1 MAKSDVNP
9 AQITD
14 LANRKSNLH
23 KESNILGQTVEIHRS
38 NIFYK
43 PRNKWQIGK
52 KSRIF
57 NVTWVQNSAPRA
69 VSIFLLQKRAII
81 ITMKQW
87 QHFNFS
93 LLYMNMSLKQQ
104 LKAILKWFG
113 HENEFYLPFI
123 QECGFII
130 VGGAKPYLANHD
142 GWKQRAADFSCQE

>member
-57 NVTWVQNSAPRA
+57 NVTWVQNSAPMCFFDLFTAKISNYHHNEA
-69 VSIFLLQKRAII
+69 V
-81 ITMKQW
+81 
-87 QHFNFS
+87 
-93 LLYMNMSLKQQ
+93 
-104 LKAILKWFG
+104 
-113 HENEFYLPFI
+113 
-123 QECGFII
+123 
-130 VGGAKPYLANHD
+130 
-142 GWKQRAADFSCQE
+142 AAL